1 MDFVGKLCIGAVCS
15 CIQSPVVSE
24 GMGHIF
30 CTKEKL
36 DSLDSPMEALM
47 ARKRD
52 FETQL
57 DIPCSSR
64 QRPTYQLQFWLEKL
78 DEIVMNGSGTD
89 LRHLDLGHLQN
100 LKNIVWKDVAPQ
112 RFFCNLQLLTINE
125 CLCEGIEELFT
136 EEDGEI
142 QRISVA
148 PSFPA

>member
-64 QRPTYQLQFWLEKL
+64 QRPTYQLQFWLEKVSEK
-78 DEIVMNGSGTD
+78 DEEVKQLKDKFGKQECTFGTCYLNCYSRGTTSYTSPCFIKSSGK
-89 LRHLDLGHLQN
+89 RN
-100 LKNIVWKDVAPQ
+100 WFK
-112 RFFCNLQLLTINE
+112 
-125 CLCEGIEELFT
+125 
-136 EEDGEI
+136 
-142 QRISVA
+142 S
-148 PSFPA
+148 